1 MSLKQLRLA
10 SQIKAKR
17 NDINAL
23 FESEEEY
30 IQLRDSF
37 KTREQKLREALEQ
50 AETDEDVELVNE
62 SLDELEND
70 SKDFNEREEEKKK
83 LEEEVEELEDEL
95 EELNDNAPSNVDDK
109 RKEQT
114 QIVTRES
121 VGMKVNRGFFKGM
134 ERSVADS
141 FLQKREVKDFLN
153 DVREGNILS
162 ETQQKRAV
170 EGAELGIPD
179 TILGLIRDNLN
190 RYSKLISRVNLR
202 ALKGTART
210 NIVGEIPE
218 AIWTE
223 ACATLNELDL
233 RFHQIEVDGYKVGGF
248 VAVCNATIEDTDFN
262 LANEI
267 LDAIG
272 QAIGI
277 AVDKA
282 ILYGTGKK
290 MPVGIVTMLAETT
303 EPAYWGDK
311 APTWKNVSATNI
323 KKINETEPTKLF
335 AEIIRTSG
343 AAKANYGQGGK
354 FWAMNENTF
363 TEIQAQLVTFN
374 ASGAIVAS
382 VNNTMPIIGGDIVLL
397 PFMED
402 GDIVGGYGSQYILV
416 ERSGSQFAQSEHV
429 QFIQDNTVYKGTA
442 RYDGRPVVNNGF
454 VAFNIENKAPT
465 TEVAFAP
472 DTANEEDDDLGE

>member
-17 NDINAL
+17 NEINAL

-50 AETDEDVELVNE
+50 AETEEDVELVND

-70 SKDFNEREEEKKK
+70 SKEFNEKEETKKK
-83 LEEEVEELEDEL
+83 LEEEVAELEVELDEL
-95 EELNDNAPSNVDDK
+95 NEEAPKNNEEDVRNK
-109 RKEQT
+109 GT
-114 QIVTRES
+114 TIITRES

-134 ERSVADS
+134 ERSVADE
-141 FLQKREVKDFLN
+141 FVQREEVKKFLT

-162 ETQQKRAV
+162 ESQQKRAV
-170 EGAELGIPD
+170 DGAGLGIPD
-179 TILGLIRDNLN
+179 TVLGLIRDNLH
-190 RYSKLISRVNLR
+190 RYSKLISKVNLR

-233 RFHQIEVDGYKVGGF
+233 KFHQIEVDGYKVGGF

-262 LANEI
+262 LASEI

-290 MPVGIVTMLAETT
+290 MPVGIVTMLAAKEK
-303 EPAYWGDK
+303 PAYWGDK
-311 APTWKNVSATNI
+311 SPTWKDVSTTNI
-323 KKINETEPTKLF
+323 KKISEEKAEELF
-335 AEIIRTSG
+335 AEIIRASG
-343 AAKANYGQGGK
+343 AAKANYGTGNK

-363 TEIQAQLVTFN
+363 TEIQARLVTFN
-374 ASGAIVAS
+374 ASGSIVAG

-397 PFMED
+397 PFMKN

-416 ERSGSQFAQSEHV
+416 ERAGSQFAKSEHV

-442 RYDGRPVVNNGF
+442 RYDGRPIVNNGF
-454 VAFNIENKAPT
+454 VAFNIENKDVT
-465 TEVAFAP
+465 TEVTFAP
-472 DTANEEDDDLGE
+472 DTANEEEDSGN